1 MIRYTTKAFIALV
14 VFSGL
19 FLCAFQIKAQ
29 NIETVTIG
37 SQTWM
42 TENLNVDRFRN
53 GDPIPQATTIE
64 EWEEATKNEEPVWG
78 YYDNDPANGAKYGK
92 LYNWFAVKDPRGL
105 APEGWHIP
113 SKTEWVLLIDY
124 LGGSSVSSDELKKTT
139 WWHEGANGGRVEFR
153 GGGPSD
159 FQGIGLDGY
168 WWSSTLSR
176 DLLVYSAA
184 FSYSMRNT
192 EFINYSQI
200 FERGISV
207 RVISNYSRDA
217 YAQKA
222 GVSQMD
228 SGLLYR
234 VIQEGEGSK
243 PTVNDVVHVYYT
255 GFLTD
260 GTVFDSSYQMEG
272 RIYQNKI
279 VELPLENLIPG
290 WKEGLQLMSIGAKY
304 ELYIPA
310 ELAFGDSPPQNGP
323 IPPGADL
330 LFYVELQEIE

>member
-1 MIRYTTKAFIALV
+1 MIRYTIK
-14 VFSGL
+14 VFSTLAVFLGI

-29 NIETVTIG
+29 NMETVTIG

-42 TENLNVDRFRN
+42 TKNLNVDRFRN
-53 GDPIPQATTIE
+53 GDPIPQAKTLE
-64 EWEEATKNEEPVWG
+64 EWREATRNEEPVWG

-113 SKTEWVLLIDY
+113 SKTEWDLLIDY

-139 WWHEGANGGRVEFR
+139 WWHEGANGGRAEF
-153 GGGPSD
+153 GGGGSSD

-176 DLLVYSAA
+176 DLLVYSTA

-222 GVSQMD
+222 GVSRTD

-234 VIQEGEGSK
+234 VIHEGEGNK
-243 PTVNDVVHVYYT
+243 PTVNDVVQVHYT
-255 GFLTD
+255 GYLTD
-260 GTVFDSSYQMEG
+260 GTVFDGTYQMVSNM
-272 RIYQNKI
+272 YQHRPI
-279 VELPLENLIPG
+279 SLPLDKLIPG
-290 WKEGLQLMSIGAKY
+290 WMEGLQLMSTGAKY

-323 IPPGADL
+323 IPPGSDL
-330 LFYVELQEIE
+330 LFYVELLEIE